1 MQPGSSRT
9 AAADAVKKSGRHPGP
24 RLLARLGMLA
34 MALGLCG
41 CATLAALGDT
51 TPADATAGAQ
61 AGPQVGAQRDLAAG
75 VDLFDKGDYVAA
87 IRSLL
92 TSEEIWRGPLQTRVT
107 AQKYV
112 AFSHC
117 LLKRPQPCKQS
128 FSDLLRMKPD
138 FELAAAEVGHPLWGA
153 AFREAKREASTAGS
167 AEQALALR

>member
-1 MQPGSSRT
+1 VEPGSSRA
-9 AAADAVKKSGRHPGP
+9 AAADAVKKRARHPGARP
-24 RLLARLGMLA
+24 LACLGMLA

-41 CATLAALGDT
+41 CATPAPLGDT
-51 TPADATAGAQ
+51 APAHAAMPDT
-61 AGPQVGAQRDLAAG
+61 QRDLAAG
-75 VDLFDKGDYVAA
+75 VDLFDKGDYLAA

-153 AFREAKREASTAGS
+153 AFREAKREATAAS
-167 AEQALALR
+167 SPQRAVASR